1 MKDNEGI
8 LARNINT
15 ERILTKNLQNL
26 QSLQETNGLLR
37 GNVIIDVR
45 GKVIIDESEWL
56 IMRDVIF
63 QPTVAK
69 GLLPEVFEKYPE
81 IMSLVYRFQP
91 SSKYTPLGM
100 GLHSPVIDNTTEPP
114 KGDEEPTILYTE
126 GDKVAIA
133 TLYNAM
139 WGQSFAINDPETA
152 MKQTIE
158 LYNKTIKNI

>member
-8 LARNINT
+8 LARYQFI
-15 ERILTKNLQNL
+15 EGQL
-26 QSLQETNGLLR
+26 QSVPTSLASIKEML
-37 GNVIIDVR
+37 D
-45 GKVIIDESEWL
+45 GKVIVNEAEWL
-56 IMRDVIF
+56 IVRGIIF
-63 QPTVAK
+63 QPTVSR
-69 GLLPEVFEKYPE
+69 GLLPGVLDKYPE
-81 IMSLVYRFQP
+81 IV
-91 SSKYTPLGM
+91 PLILGIKSI
-100 GLHSPVIDNTTEPP
+100 SPGFDMCLRSPTLDQTTKPP

>member
-15 ERILTKNLQNL
+15 ERILTKNP
-26 QSLQETNGLLR
+26 QSLQEIKGLL
-37 GNVIIDVR
+37 R
-45 GKVIIDESEWL
+45 GKVIIDEAEWL

-81 IMSLVYRFQP
+81 IMPMVYPFQP

-100 GLHSPVIDNTTEPP
+100 GLHSPVIDNTTEPLR
-114 KGDEEPTILYTE
+114 GDGEPTIIYTE
-126 GDKVAIA
+126 SDKIAIA

-139 WGQSFAINDPETA
+139 WGTVTIHDCKAA
-152 MKQTIE
+152 MEQTLE
-158 LYNKTIKNI
+158 LYNNTIKNI